1 MTVTQA
7 HHVSSARLGS
17 MPRLDLSEVAS
28 GVLQV
33 STRSTRAR
41 AAAQRVLAA
50 GTPILRVL
58 CSVMCVVLVSTLLRE
73 PTTAVCVLLVASMA
87 IWTHLQRVWSA
98 VLVGTLLL
106 G

>member
-1 MTVTQA
+1 MRTV
-7 HHVSSARLGS
+7 
-17 MPRLDLSEVAS
+17 
-28 GVLQV
+28 
-33 STRSTRAR
+33 RAR
-41 AAAQRVLAA
+41 PAARHVMAA

-58 CSVMCVVLVSTLLRE
+58 CIVMCAVLVSTLLRE
-73 PTTAVCVLLVASMA
+73 PTTAVCALLVASMA